1 MEPQFFVSPAA
12 FRAWLKPAGYADWGI
27 RERAAG
33 GRGHAGAKGG
43 WIAVSVAVEV

>member
-1 MEPQFFVSPAA
+1 VEPQFFVSPAA
-12 FRAWLKPAGYADWGI
+12 FRAWLKPAWLRWSRI